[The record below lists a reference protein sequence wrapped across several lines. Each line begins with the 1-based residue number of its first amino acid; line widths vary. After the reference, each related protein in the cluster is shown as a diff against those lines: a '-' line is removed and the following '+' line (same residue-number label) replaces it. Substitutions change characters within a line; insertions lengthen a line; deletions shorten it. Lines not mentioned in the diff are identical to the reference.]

1 MRIRKMLL
9 GAWLTWV
16 LVSSLSVA
24 GLAGVGHPVLG
35 QRFLSSPEY
44 VEIYNLNAR
53 VIATI
58 DCVGQTSSSVM
69 LGQKGKLS
77 AGTYI
82 FVFRDCRTRAV
93 TWIFALAFH
102 PPR

>member
-1 MRIRKMLL
+1 MHVRKIFL

-58 DCVGQTSSSVM
+58 DCIGQTSSSVL
-69 LGQKGKLS
+69 LGRKGKLS

-82 FVFRDCRTRAV
+82 FVFRACNTRVV
-93 TWIFALAFH
+93 TWVFALAIR